1 MGLIKAAF
9 GAVGGV
15 LADSWKDAIH
25 CPAMDNTI
33 ILREGV
39 KNDDRRS
46 SNTKGSRNV
55 ISNGSVILV
64 EENTCMLTIDGGK
77 ITNVVSQP
85 GAYTYNNSSAPSIF
99 AGDIGESVEEIIS
112 RFTFGGGVAGD
123 QRVVFINLAPLPGIP
138 FGTGTPIPYPD
149 PRYNTTI
156 DLRFY
161 GTFEIQI
168 ENAVQAVRFY
178 QEVAGKG
185 AGSRD
190 MSVTDVFKTQQYKSE
205 FLQAMTQALSMCAA
219 SGLSYSQIGMHLSQ
233 LTAAAREATQD
244 WSRRGFTI
252 TSVGLGP
259 ITLSDESKA
268 LLGDR
273 LKADTMLNTDVQRAM
288 MTGAVARG
296 IEAAGSNAGGAM
308 VGFMGVNAGM
318 MAGQSMGLSYN
329 QPPQQQQYN
338 QQQQPQYN
346 QQPQP
351 QYNQQQQP
359 QFNQPQPQQPT
370 ATESSDTWVCSCGEG
385 NSGRFCSNCGQAK
398 PVSVPVTPVW
408 MCPSCHA
415 ENTGKFCAEC
425 GSPKIAIPQ
434 PAADPARP
442 ARKQYRCN
450 RCGFIP
456 ENPAR
461 PPRFCPRCGDVFN
474 QDDEVK

>member
-9 GAVGGV
+9 GSVGGV
-15 LADSWKDAIH
+15 LADSWKDSIR
-25 CPAMDNTI
+25 CPAMDNSVI
-33 ILREGV
+33 MREGV
-39 KNDDRRS
+39 KGDDSRS
-46 SNTKGSRNV
+46 SNRKGSKNV

-85 GAYTYNNSSAPSIF
+85 GAYTYNNASAPSIF

-112 RFTFGGGVAGD
+112 RFTFGGGVAGE
-123 QRVVFINLAPLPGIP
+123 QRVVFVNLAPLPGIP

-168 ENAVQAVRFY
+168 EDAAQAVRFY
-178 QEVAGKG
+178 QEVASKG
-185 AGSRD
+185 AGSKD
-190 MSVTDVFKTQQYKSE
+190 MMVADMFKSQQYKSE

-219 SGLSYSQIGMHLSQ
+219 SGLSYNQIGMHLSK

-252 TSVGLGP
+252 TSIGLGP
-259 ITLSDESKA
+259 VTLSEESKA

-273 LKADTMLNTDVQRAM
+273 LKADTMLGGDVQRAM

-318 MAGQSMGLSYN
+318 MAGQSMGLFN
-329 QPPQQQQYN
+329 QPPQQPQQQYN
-338 QQQQPQYN
+338 Q
-346 QQPQP
+346 
-351 QYNQQQQP
+351 
-359 QFNQPQPQQPT
+359 NQPQPQFSQNQQQ
-370 ATESSDTWVCSCGEG
+370 ESADSWVCSCGEG

-398 PVSVPVTPVW
+398 PVSVSVSPTW
-408 MCPSCHA
+408 ICPGCHT

-425 GSPKIAIPQ
+425 GTPKNAPPSPAK
-434 PAADPARP
+434 
-442 ARKQYRCN
+442 KQYRCS

-456 ENPAR
+456 DDPAN
-461 PPRFCPRCGDVFN
+461 PPRFCPRCGDPFN
-474 QDDEVK
+474 QGDEVK